1 MTIVKNAG
9 DFSHK
14 IEIVRETIITDSE
27 GFKHSEPVVILSP
40 YAQVKTT
47 KGFTLIAN
55 GTSFDKA
62 TTNFT
67 IRYPAIEIRNT
78 DIIRFKGKRYEIQYI
93 NNVDEADIVL
103 ELQAKE
109 VTIKGGV

>member
-9 DFSHK
+9 AFNRR
-14 IEIVRETIITDSE
+14 IQIVREQIVEDAE
-27 GFKHSEPVVILSP
+27 GFKHTEPVVILDV

-55 GTSFDKA
+55 GTDFEKA

-67 IRYPAIEIRNT
+67 IRYPHSLVITRD
-78 DIIRFKGKRYEIQYI
+78 DIILFNNRRYEIQYV
-93 NNVDEADIVL
+93 NNIDEANVAL

-109 VTIKGGV
+109 VTH